1 MKYQKLIV
9 IGALLASAHAH
20 RLSVDTKDEVDEL
33 MEKQD

>member
-9 IGALLASAHAH
+9 IGMLLASSHAH
-20 RLSVDTKDEVDEL
+20 RLSVNTSDEVDEL